1 MNLFLIEANVR
12 NVKSKALLH
21 KSWEAKALRY
31 NIRKCDLSIGSD
43 VVLRVELQPIE
54 GLAPSLGVL
63 PQS

>member
-12 NVKSKALLH
+12 IVKSKALLH
-21 KSWEAKALRY
+21 KSWEPKVLRY
-31 NIRKCDLSIGSD
+31 NIRKRDLSIGSD
-43 VVLRVELQPIE
+43 MVLRVELQPIE